1 MWRLL
6 EAVGNDNAQG
16 EYYLPD
22 VATGAIAEGARV
34 VVIETDAAEVAGVNS
49 RAELAAMEADW
60 QAWRRPAA
68 MDEGATLIAP
78 ATIWFAWDTRPGRD
92 VTIEPHL
99 FFCPAVSVSLVV
111 RTLAHCLNT
120 GPDLAAGGDRRLITT

>member
-6 EAVGNDNAQG
+6 EAVGNDNAQR

-49 RAELAAMEADW
+49 RAELAGLEGEW
-60 QAWRRPAA
+60 QAQRRRRA
-68 MDEGATLIAP
+68 MAEGASRIAP
-78 ATIWFAWDTRPGRD
+78 DTVWFAWDKTLGRAGQ
-92 VTIEPHL
+92 IETTHYFGHGGPV
-99 FFCPAVSVSLVV
+99 PDGGEDRAQ
-111 RTLAHCLNT
+111 RQNKG
-120 GPDLAAGGDRRLITT
+120 GPDGD

>member
-1 MWRLL
+1 MVEYKDASDAERAVDLCNSGVIVAAAADMWRLL

-49 RAELAAMEADW
+49 RAELAPMEADW
-60 QAWRRPAA
+60 KAWRSEEQRVGK
-68 MDEGATLIAP
+68 E
-78 ATIWFAWDTRPGRD
+78 
-92 VTIEPHL
+92 
-99 FFCPAVSVSLVV
+99 CV
-111 RTLAHCLNT
+111 RTCRSRWPPYRYKNKQ
-120 GPDLAAGGDRRLITT
+120 

>member
-1 MWRLL
+1 MWRLI
-6 EAVGNDNAQG
+6 EAVGNDKAQG

-60 QAWRRPAA
+60 QAWRRQPA
-68 MDEGATLIAP
+68 MDEGAPLTAP
-78 ATIWFAWDTRPGRD
+78 EPTWFAWDTRLGRD
-92 VTIEPHL
+92 VPIEPNV
-99 FFCPAVSVSLVV
+99 FFGPGVGSEGPTSELQPLLPPSYHVL
-111 RTLAHCLNT
+111 CLKKKNK
-120 GPDLAAGGDRRLITT
+120 

>member
-49 RAELAAMEADW
+49 RAELAAVEAGW
-60 QAWRRPAA
+60 QARRRQAA
-68 MDEGATLIAP
+68 MDGGVTLIAP
-78 ATIWFAWDTRPGRD
+78 ETVWFAWDTQLGRD
-92 VTIEPHL
+92 VTIEPNV
-99 FFCPAVSVSLVV
+99 FFGRSEEHTSELQSLMRISYAVF
-111 RTLAHCLNT
+111 CLKKKKT
-120 GPDLAAGGDRRLITT
+120 